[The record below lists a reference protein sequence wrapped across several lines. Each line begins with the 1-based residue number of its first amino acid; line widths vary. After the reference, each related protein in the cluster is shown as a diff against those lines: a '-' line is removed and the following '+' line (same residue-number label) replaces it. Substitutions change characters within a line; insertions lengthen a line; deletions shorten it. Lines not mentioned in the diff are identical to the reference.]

1 MPRAQTLL
9 EGRRGG
15 GSADLRHANLTQI
28 LRYVRDHGPSSRHDI
43 ALGCGLGISTMT
55 DLVGELRSRRLV
67 RELDAVRRPGAG
79 RPTKP
84 IALDGDPWCVLG
96 VHVDLLET
104 EVLCTTVGGRELFR
118 AQLPVRLLHSG
129 PETGFGLLRDVLCG
143 QFQHIPADVTLVAV
157 QLGLPG
163 HVAGGRG
170 TVSSS
175 SSLGWDG
182 LPLQR
187 LVYDTL
193 YGAGFENVTANIE
206 QDSHLAAL
214 HAVRVELNRPL
225 QPLALYVG
233 GLRDVGGA
241 VILDGEIFEGADG
254 GAGDLGHANVDPTGP
269 GCACGRQGCLTSM
282 IGPAHLLTEGG
293 LASTAEAERLVE
305 EEPYG
310 VPQRLRDAAAAG
322 DARVLAVLAD
332 AGHALGVALDD
343 VIGALNP
350 HLVVLGGYLGVLE
363 PYLGD
368 SLRKRIAGRLAVE
381 PFARTTLVTLDRQT
395 SRVALGAALAARDA
409 CLADPLNL
417 TYVLL

>member
-1 MPRAQTLL
+1 MPRAQTLQ

-43 ALGCGLGISTMT
+43 AHGCGLGISTMT

-67 RELDAVRRPGAG
+67 QELDAVRRPGAG

-96 VHVDLLET
+96 VQVDLLET

-118 AQLPVRLLHSG
+118 AQLPLRLLHSG
-129 PETGFGLLRDVLCG
+129 PEKGFGLLRDALCG

-163 HVAGGRG
+163 YVAGGRG

-175 SSLGWDG
+175 SSLDWDG

-193 YGAGFENVTANIE
+193 YGAGFEDVTVNIE

-214 HAVRVELNRPL
+214 HAVRVELDRPL

-254 GAGDLGHANVDPTGP
+254 GAGDLGHVNVDPTGP
-269 GCACGRQGCLTSM
+269 GVRVRAAGLPDLDDRSRA
-282 IGPAHLLTEGG
+282 PAHRGRPGLGG
-293 LASTAEAERLVE
+293 RSGAAGRGGA
-305 EEPYG
+305 
-310 VPQRLRDAAAAG
+310 LRRAAAAAG
-322 DARVLAVLAD
+322 RR
-332 AGHALGVALDD
+332 
-343 VIGALNP
+343 
-350 HLVVLGGYLGVLE
+350 GGRRRRGCWRCS
-363 PYLGD
+363 PTPATP
-368 SLRKRIAGRLAVE
+368 SAS
-381 PFARTTLVTLDRQT
+381 PSTT
-395 SRVALGAALAARDA
+395 
-409 CLADPLNL
+409 
-417 TYVLL
+417 